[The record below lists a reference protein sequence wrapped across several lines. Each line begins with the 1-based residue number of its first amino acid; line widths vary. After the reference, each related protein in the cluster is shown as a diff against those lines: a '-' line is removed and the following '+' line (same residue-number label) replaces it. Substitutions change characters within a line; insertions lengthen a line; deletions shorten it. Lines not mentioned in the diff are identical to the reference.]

1 MSSELLDRLE
11 ARGYQKIVD
20 ETRLEHIKNIMD
32 GLNYTAKQAMDLLKI
47 PASEQPKLLEK
58 IRQNR
63 TRKKRHHDLCRL
75 D

>member
-32 GLNYTAKQAMDLLKI
+32 GLNYTAQQAMDLLKI
-47 PASEQPKLLEK
+47 PESEQPKYLAKLQG
-58 IRQNR
+58 I
-63 TRKKRHHDLCRL
+63 KKR
-75 D
+75 